1 MNSPLYHLSI
11 DNLIVQSLCA
21 LTFCELHI
29 VLTAGIT
36 TTTTYVD
43 VAQGS
48 DLVLVCAGTAPV
60 SWSDHTAVSSQR
72 EVITNPSNNAGEQ
85 RSWLIYRNA
94 ANSGSAITCSTG
106 NGSCINYAVKVF
118 SKCKLIPTVHS
129 IWLLTLH
136 YALLN
141 GRILMTI
148 VVMSLWCIKSS
159 GLLYFH

>member
-21 LTFCELHI
+21 LTFCDLHI

-48 DLVLVCAGTAPV
+48 DLVLACAGTAPV
-60 SWSDHTAVSSQR
+60 RWSIYTTVSSQR

-85 RSWLIYRNA
+85 RSWLIYR
-94 ANSGSAITCSTG
+94 SATSSDSRITCSTG
-106 NGSCINYAVKVF
+106 DGSCIYYSVKVF
-118 SKCKLIPTVHS
+118 SKRKLIPTVQFYIATDTVLCLVDWKDVDDSCCH
-129 IWLLTLH
+129 
-136 YALLN
+136 
-141 GRILMTI
+141 
-148 VVMSLWCIKSS
+148 VSLVYKE
-159 GLLYFH
+159 